1 MINIVSKR
9 YWYFALSLLIIVPG
23 LISLVFNGLRPAI
36 AFTSG
41 SLLEVRFSDLQGKT
55 LQIPDVRAAYAAQNV
70 EGEALVQI
78 ANNDTILVRS
88 KPISNDVKT
97 AIEKDLQGKYGTY
110 SELSFETVGPEV
122 SREVTDN
129 AIKA

>member
-9 YWYFALSLLIIVPG
+9 YYYFALSLLIIVPG
-23 LISLVFNGLRPAI
+23 LISLLVNGLRPAI
-36 AFTSG
+36 SFTSG
-41 SLLEVRFSDLQGKT
+41 SLLEVRFTDLAGKS

-88 KPISNDVKT
+88 KPIGNDVKT
-97 AIEKDLQGKYGTY
+97 ALEKELEAKYGKFND
-110 SELSFETVGPEV
+110 LRFATVDP
-122 SREVTDN
+122 
-129 AIKA
+129 